1 VEILLAAA
9 ATLKPEGPLAASAD
23 LAANAAV
30 EATSPTAEQASEQIG
45 PGVESD
51 GQAAGTAREAG
62 YAQLV
67 PAEAPPNPMPNPTI
81 PLPQSVP
88 ASSSLAAGST
98 RPDSTNST
106 VLAQAQAPA
115 KPGFDWH
122 DLVEPDLWELVPKD
136 LPELLAL
143 LPNADLYVQDE
154 VEVRFHPT
162 LTRVWSPK
170 GHRGQRLVWAP
181 GQNRRFVGFL
191 AADWRDGWLS
201 IGYGLHRSADLYC
214 QQLDHLVERSQRRG
228 HQAIVLTDNLGIH
241 TPKGSKLLREALE
254 RHQGK
259 LRLVYTPPYDPEANP
274 TERLF
279 PRFRLAVTHNHHRD
293 NVVTLYEDTLA
304 YFDRLDHQPKRVLGY
319 IASPFANSRPTRRS
333 RPEPTLTLA
342 GSS

>member
-1 VEILLAAA
+1 MEILLTAA
-9 ATLKPEGPLAASAD
+9 ATLKPEGSLAAD
-23 LAANAAV
+23 DAAKAVAVV
-30 EATSPTAEQASEQIG
+30 EATSPTAEQVIEQPDQSVE
-45 PGVESD
+45 PG
-51 GQAAGTAREAG
+51 GQAAGTARDAG
-62 YAQLV
+62 QLV
-67 PAEAPPNPMPNPTI
+67 LADAPPSPTPS
-81 PLPQSVP
+81 PLPTSP
-88 ASSSLAAGST
+88 GLAVGST
-98 RPDSTNST
+98 PADSINST
-106 VLAQAQAPA
+106 VLAQARAPG
-115 KPGFDWH
+115 KPSFDWH
-122 DLVEPDLWELVPKD
+122 DLVEPDLWEFVPKD
-136 LPELLAL
+136 VPELLAL

-170 GHRGQRLVWAP
+170 GKRAQRLVRAP

-201 IGYGLHRSADLYC
+201 IGYGLHRSAEIYC

-241 TPKGSKLLREALE
+241 TPQGSRLLREALQ

-293 NVVTLYEDTLA
+293 DVVTLYEDTLA

-333 RPEPTLTLA
+333 RPEPTQISA